1 MQLKLHEY
9 DRAIE
14 SYNEALKQKPT
25 TTEKTVE
32 IYKKLG
38 ECYRCKEDIESAL
51 NQIKTCRK
59 LVEQELPRRSADP
72 NGRASLLR
80 LQEDILEL
88 LAVLS
93 QSVYHE
99 DPNQQMI
106 SGDME
111 AYLKTAIECYEKLFD
126 LQKARTES
134 DAEGEKLVQLLQK
147 IIGLKLKLARPASKA
162 VIKLVTKQQE
172 KEQAS
177 ADDANAKLMH
187 ELVVRLLSGPITPSC
202 FMDKLMDQIAS
213 PDTMKDAEPELKA
226 VISFINV

>member
-1 MQLKLHEY
+1 MKLHEY

-14 SYNEALKQKPT
+14 SYKEALKHKPT
-25 TTEKTVE
+25 AIEKTVE

-38 ECYRCKEDIESAL
+38 ECYRYKEDIESAL
-51 NQIKTCRK
+51 NQIETCRK
-59 LVEQELPRRSADP
+59 LVEQEIPKRSTDP
-72 NGRASLLR
+72 NGRASLLKV
-80 LQEDILEL
+80 QEDILEL

-106 SGDME
+106 SDDME
-111 AYLKTAIECYEKLFD
+111 AYLKTSIECYEKLFD
-126 LQKARTES
+126 MQKARTES
-134 DAEGEKLVQLLQK
+134 EAEGEKLVQLLQK
-147 IIGLKLKLARPASKA
+147 IIGLKLKLAKPASKA

-177 ADDANAKLMH
+177 LNDANVKLMH
-187 ELVVRLLSGPITPSC
+187 EIVVRLLSGPIAPSS
-202 FMDKLMDQIAS
+202 FMDKLLDQIAS
-213 PDTMKDAEPELKA
+213 PETMKDAEPELKA